1 MGIDVRPT
9 LEWIAASSTAE
20 STLVQIGANDHSPND
35 RSKDPAIAAISSGW
49 SALLLEPQPHVFAR
63 LATRYRGHAKVRTVN
78 AAVCADGMA
87 PARKSAGTS
96 CSSRTSAFWHVDLS
110 NATGN
115 WGSNTS
121 DPRCL
126 EGYMGA
132 TNRRPWVSEIASFSM
147 SNILRHNKFFNRTNM
162 NRQCSRC
169 ARLLRRPLPNN
180 CMQHFLTSNLRRI
193 EVPCACLRR
202 ELRQLRRVD
211 LLIVDAEGLDA
222 DIIEGYPFDLR
233 PPTRIIYEATHLTRD
248 RRREL
253 GRFLTQWRY
262 ACIAD
267 CSRHL
272 ATWARR
278 VSL

>member
-1 MGIDVRPT
+1 MS
-9 LEWIAASSTAE
+9 LEWIAASTDA
-20 STLVQIGANDHSPND
+20 TLVQIGANDGGGTG
-35 RSKDPAIAAISSGW
+35 SKDPAIAAISSGW
-49 SALLLEPQPHVFAR
+49 SALLFEPQPHVFAA
-63 LATRYRGHAKVRTVN
+63 LAARYRGHAKVRTVN
-78 AAVCADGMA
+78 AAVCVDGTA
-87 PARKSAGTS
+87 PARKSTGI
-96 CSSRTSAFWHVDLS
+96 CSSRTSTFWHVDLS

-132 TNRRPWVSEIASFSM
+132 TNRRPWVSEIASFSV
-147 SNILRHNKFFNRTNM
+147 SNIMRHNRFFNRTNM
-162 NRQCSRC
+162 KRQCSRC
-169 ARLLRRPLPNN
+169 ARLLGRPLPNN

-193 EVPCACLRR
+193 NVPCACLKR
-202 ELRQLRRVD
+202 ELRQLRSVD

-233 PPTRIIYEATHLTRD
+233 PPTRIIFEAMHLTRE

-253 GRFLTQWRY
+253 GRFLTQLRY
-262 ACIAD
+262 TCIAD
-267 CSRHL
+267 CSGHL

-278 VSL
+278 I